1 MKTQHKVLLS
11 VFLLGVVTASVAG
24 VIFSYRLREEAK
36 LGSLHQMQSILAQLE
51 ATATVVAEQSSF
63 KDLAQRILN
72 EYPDGEVPQD
82 VKDRLLKRVPIV
94 AAMNAGRMKAKELG
108 YEFRVLTDK
117 PRNQDNLA
125 TAKELEVMQKFK
137 KDPELKEWVE
147 DEGGILTLYSPV
159 RLSEARGCLT
169 CHGSPEKSPW
179 KNGKDILGYP
189 MEGWKDGDLRAL
201 FALSLSLKPAEARA
215 KQSIVTGVLWLLPL
229 VLLGVF
235 LIYKIITRVMVHLA
249 TGAVKAHQESE
260 KLQETS
266 QSLVRMSETL
276 SSAAVESAASIEETT
291 ASMEELSSMVRL
303 SVEHGKKASELAEDI
318 HHKAQGGAQ
327 KLQQLQQA
335 MGEIQS
341 GSEQVQSI
349 VSLIEDIA
357 FQTNLLA
364 LNAAVEAA
372 RAGEQGR
379 GFAVVAEAV
388 RALAQKSQVAAKD
401 IAELIQA
408 NMRKVGAGGAVTEEA
423 VTYFEEIL
431 QAIENLNTINKE
443 LATSFQEQARGLD
456 NINQALGQ
464 IDQAV
469 QQNAATSEEAKLVS
483 QNVYQFSEQV
493 KTSLDDLCRVVRE
506 SA

>member
-1 MKTQHKVLLS
+1 
-11 VFLLGVVTASVAG
+11 
-24 VIFSYRLREEAK
+24 
-36 LGSLHQMQSILAQLE
+36 
-51 ATATVVAEQSSF
+51 
-63 KDLAQRILN
+63 
-72 EYPDGEVPQD
+72 
-82 VKDRLLKRVPIV
+82 
-94 AAMNAGRMKAKELG
+94 
-108 YEFRVLTDK
+108 
-117 PRNQDNLA
+117 
-125 TAKELEVMQKFK
+125 
-137 KDPELKEWVE
+137 
-147 DEGGILTLYSPV
+147 
-159 RLSEARGCLT
+159 
-169 CHGSPEKSPW
+169 
-179 KNGKDILGYP
+179 
-189 MEGWKDGDLRAL
+189 
-201 FALSLSLKPAEARA
+201 
-215 KQSIVTGVLWLLPL
+215 
-229 VLLGVF
+229 
-235 LIYKIITRVMVHLA
+235 
-249 TGAVKAHQESE
+249 
-260 KLQETS
+260 
-266 QSLVRMSETL
+266 
-276 SSAAVESAASIEETT
+276 
-291 ASMEELSSMVRL
+291 MEELSSMVRL